1 MNMTDKNT
9 HRNSCR
15 LLTASMACF
24 LTALTV
30 CAGAEAGIQP
40 PEIAAWTSA
49 DRQAAL
55 AKSGALRAA
64 LRRAVESGSK
74 EFTIPKDDYL
84 LREPLVFDRLQGMQI
99 SGSGAT
105 FWTME
110 NGELEFSNCVD
121 CVVADL
127 TIDRLQYPFIQGVV
141 SEIVPGGAAAGGDRI
156 VLNLEKGSMPADA
169 KEKIGRTLCRSAR
182 TGKYYYR
189 PRGVDV
195 DRAAPKKPGQ
205 WLWHTIPSMVDPH
218 APRMEVGDRVAMHA
232 AVAGAAGLD
241 VFECENMQFNDV
253 NVYSASGFLVK
264 ESGIRS
270 PGGNTYRRL
279 KIVPRPGSSR
289 LSTSTMDGFHSY
301 NQHRGPTLIDC
312 EIAATYD
319 DGINIH
325 GFMNVILEK
334 ISPTELIICSQFGRD
349 YAVGTEL
356 SFYQKPVMKP
366 AGRAVVTAFEPVAAE
381 RGGPLMSQAVSLYK
395 SEYELGIRESGRW
408 MEYCRVTFDRP
419 VDAAAFDMAV
429 SSEYCGRGAQIRG
442 LHMHDGCNRGAL
454 IKAPDAVIEDSVFEN
469 TFFGAL
475 YVTAEL
481 GPIEGDFADRVVI
494 RNNRF
499 SECCYY
505 SLRTQGNLWSSLS
518 PVTVLASVAPK
529 PINAYLHVGAEH
541 LFEGLLIENNLIE
554 DSPGIALFAAN
565 LKDSVIR
572 NNRIVRPLQEE
583 WLYPQ
588 INLAEGNRLERTY
601 APALTAE
608 QLQDAAS
615 PLYALVV
622 VAGENVTVS
631 GNVVEGLPSGA
642 KGSVG
647 VGPWCRDVA
656 VSE

>member
-1 MNMTDKNT
+1 MTDKNK
-9 HRNSCR
+9 RRFARR
-15 LLTASMACF
+15 LFAASMACF

-30 CAGAEAGIQP
+30 RAGAEVGIQP

-55 AKSGALRAA
+55 EKGHALRAA
-64 LRRAVESGSK
+64 LRQAVESGSK
-74 EFTIPKDDYL
+74 EFVIPKDDYL
-84 LREPLVFDRLQGMQI
+84 LREAFVFDGLKGMHI
-99 SGSGAT
+99 NGSGAT
-105 FWTME
+105 FWTVGE
-110 NGELEFSNCVD
+110 GELEFSNCVD
-121 CVVADL
+121 CVVEDL
-127 TIDRLQYPFIQGVV
+127 TLDRLQYPFIQGVV
-141 SEIVPGGAAAGGDRI
+141 SEIVPGGAASGGDRI
-156 VLNLEKGSMPADA
+156 VLDLDKGSMPADA

-189 PRGVDV
+189 PEGFDV
-195 DRAAPKKPGQ
+195 DRTAPKKPGQ
-205 WLWHTIPSMVDPH
+205 WVWHNIPSMVEPR
-218 APRMEVGDRVAMHA
+218 APRMEVGDQVSMH
-232 AVAGAAGLD
+232 VSVSGSAGLD

-253 NVYSASGFLVK
+253 NVYSAAGFLVK

-279 KIVPRPGSSR
+279 KIIPRPGTSR

-301 NQHRGPTLIDC
+301 NQHKGPTLIDC
-312 EIAATYD
+312 EIAGTYD

-325 GFMNVILEK
+325 GFMNVILKK

-366 AGRAVVTAFEPVAAE
+366 SGRAVVTAFEPVAAGQGE
-381 RGGPLMSQAVSLYK
+381 PLMNQAVALYK

-408 MEYCRVTFDRP
+408 MEYYRVSFDRP

-429 SSEYCGRGAQIRG
+429 SSDYCGRGAHIKG
-442 LHMHDGCNRGAL
+442 LTMRDGCNRGAL

-475 YVTAEL
+475 YVTAEM

-505 SLRTQGNLWSSLS
+505 SLRTKGNLWSSIS
-518 PVTVLASVAPK
+518 PITVLASVAPK
-529 PINAYLHVGAEH
+529 PINAYLHIGAEH

-572 NNRIVRPLQEE
+572 NNRIVRPFQEE

-615 PLYALVV
+615 PLFALYV

-631 GNVVEGLPSGA
+631 GNVVEGLPPGA
-642 KGSVG
+642 KGTVG
-647 VGPWCRDVA
+647 VGAWCRDVA